1 MKKLK
6 TIIAT
11 ILFVV
16 TSAQSMAAYKDS
28 NNVKIKL
35 ISVWSQNG
43 NILVQTSPKPN
54 ISDLTCTNDYWVT
67 LDKNDLGYQAT
78 LSLLLSAQVTQRGVT
93 VRVDDSSG
101 SQFCK
106 LTRVITLDS

>member
-1 MKKLK
+1 MKKFK
-6 TIIAT
+6 TIIAI
-11 ILFVV
+11 ILFV

-43 NILVQTSPKPN
+43 NILVQTNPRPDV
-54 ISDLTCTNDYWVT
+54 SDLTCTSDYWIT
-67 LDKNDLGYQAT
+67 LDKNDPGYQAT
-78 LSLLLSAQVTQRGVT
+78 LSLLLSAQATQRGVN
-93 VRVDDSSG
+93 VRVDDSFG